1 VERDAWLVVH
11 GLRDHGSRGQVYGE
25 GKVGGE
31 GFVNWVFIVF
41 LGFDLASW
49 FPGQEVARDGGGG
62 HDCASL
68 NKEERA
74 RLDRNKIQSRWPCA
88 VVAWKD

>member
-1 VERDAWLVVH
+1 
-11 GLRDHGSRGQVYGE
+11 VYGE

-68 NKEERA
+68 DERKSSMRPENKLTPLSDA
-74 RLDRNKIQSRWPCA
+74 MQSWGR
-88 VVAWKD
+88 